1 MKVTSAT
8 TLISAT
14 PALPNVVSVVSLP
27 SKGQAH
33 LIVIS
38 VAVVCSIANCCTGSS
53 IVPFASTVVSAPP
66 TPVYVIFTGILF
78 AFVIVNTIFASA
90 ATSPVFFNANF
101 TEPSV
106 PGATT
111 FFPSFDFTVSPYDVW
126 NKLNAIV
133 FVSRSAPSN
142 DHFATLAVSEP
153 CTC

>member
-14 PALPNVVSVVSLP
+14 PALPNVVSVVSVVSLP

-66 TPVYVIFTGILF
+66 TPAYVILTGILIEL
-78 AFVIVNTIFASA
+78 VIVNVVKVKVIGIF
-90 ATSPVFFNANF
+90 
-101 TEPSV
+101 
-106 PGATT
+106 
-111 FFPSFDFTVSPYDVW
+111 
-126 NKLNAIV
+126 IV
-133 FVSRSAPSN
+133 
-142 DHFATLAVSEP
+142 T
-153 CTC
+153 